1 MNELEKRYLS
11 VKEEYKKIGVDTD
24 EALKKLGEVRIS
36 MHCWQADDVRG
47 FMGAEELTGGIQA
60 TGNYPGRARNVEEAK
75 QDYDEVLSLVPGKF
89 NLNLHAIYPDTDEKV
104 DLDKLEP
111 KHFAKWAEYAKSRNI
126 GLDFNPTLFSHPK
139 ASTGFTL
146 SSNDENIRNF
156 WIEHCKRCRKI
167 GEYFGKET
175 GVPCVTNIWIAD
187 GYKDVPYDRLAPRIR
202 LKESLDEILK
212 EKIDPKY
219 NIDSVESKVFGIGVE
234 SYTVGSNEFY
244 LSYAVRNNMCVT
256 YDSGHFH
263 PTEYISDKLSA
274 ITQFVPHILLHVSR
288 PVRWDSDHVVIFDDE
303 LNEIARTLVR
313 NDLLKKTSIGLDYFD
328 ASINRISAYVVGIRS
343 TQKALLRAML
353 EPKELLEKVEN
364 DGNYTDRMFITERLK
379 TMDFGTVY
387 DYFCYKNGKK
397 TGMDVLDEIH
407 RYEKEV
413 LLKRD

>member
-111 KHFAKWAEYAKSRNI
+111 KHFAKWVEYAKSRNI

-175 GVPCVTNIWIAD
+175 GVPCVTNIRIAD

-212 EKIDPKY
+212 EKIDPNY

-387 DYFCYKNGKK
+387 DYFCYKNGKN

>member
-24 EALKKLGEVRIS
+24 EALKKLSEVRIS

-89 NLNLHAIYPDTDEKV
+89 NLNLHAIYPDTNEKV
-104 DLDKLEP
+104 DLDELEP
-111 KHFAKWAEYAKSRNI
+111 KHFAKWVEYAKSRNI

-244 LSYAVRNNMCVT
+244 LSYAVKNNMCVT

-263 PTEYISDKLSA
+263 PTEYISDKLST

-397 TGMDVLDEIH
+397 IGMDVLDQIH

>member
-24 EALKKLGEVRIS
+24 EALKKLSEVRIS

-89 NLNLHAIYPDTDEKV
+89 NLNLHAIYPDTNEKV
-104 DLDKLEP
+104 DLDELEP
-111 KHFAKWAEYAKSRNI
+111 KHFAKWVEYAKSRNI

-167 GEYFGKET
+167 GEYFGKEI

-212 EKIDPKY
+212 EKIDTKY

-244 LSYAVRNNMCVT
+244 LSYAVKNNMCVT

-288 PVRWDSDHVVIFDDE
+288 PVRWDSDHAVIFDDE

-397 TGMDVLDEIH
+397 IGMDVLDEIH

>member
-24 EALKKLGEVRIS
+24 EALKKLSEVRIS

-60 TGNYPGRARNVEEAK
+60 TGNYPGRARNVEEVK

-89 NLNLHAIYPDTDEKV
+89 NLNLHAIYPDTNEKV
-104 DLDKLEP
+104 DLDELEP
-111 KHFAKWAEYAKSRNI
+111 KHFAKWVEYAKSRNI

-244 LSYAVRNNMCVT
+244 LSYAVKNNMCVT

-328 ASINRISAYVVGIRS
+328 ASINRISAYIVGIRS

-397 TGMDVLDEIH
+397 IGMDVLDEIH

>member
-24 EALKKLGEVRIS
+24 EALKKLSEVRIS

-47 FMGAEELTGGIQA
+47 FMGSEELTGGIQA

-89 NLNLHAIYPDTDEKV
+89 NLNLHAIYPDTNEKV
-104 DLDKLEP
+104 DLDELEP
-111 KHFAKWAEYAKSRNI
+111 KHFAKWVEYAKSRNI

-212 EKIDPKY
+212 EKIDTKY

-244 LSYAVRNNMCVT
+244 LSYAVKNNMCVT

-288 PVRWDSDHVVIFDDE
+288 PVRWDSDHAVIFDDE

-397 TGMDVLDEIH
+397 IGMDVLDEIH

>member
-1 MNELEKRYLS
+1 
-11 VKEEYKKIGVDTD
+11 
-24 EALKKLGEVRIS
+24 
-36 MHCWQADDVRG
+36 
-47 FMGAEELTGGIQA
+47 
-60 TGNYPGRARNVEEAK
+60 
-75 QDYDEVLSLVPGKF
+75 
-89 NLNLHAIYPDTDEKV
+89 
-104 DLDKLEP
+104 
-111 KHFAKWAEYAKSRNI
+111 
-126 GLDFNPTLFSHPK
+126 
-139 ASTGFTL
+139 
-146 SSNDENIRNF
+146 
-156 WIEHCKRCRKI
+156 
-167 GEYFGKET
+167 
-175 GVPCVTNIWIAD
+175 
-187 GYKDVPYDRLAPRIR
+187 
-202 LKESLDEILK
+202 
-212 EKIDPKY
+212 
-219 NIDSVESKVFGIGVE
+219 
-234 SYTVGSNEFY
+234 
-244 LSYAVRNNMCVT
+244 MCVT

-313 NDLLKKTSIGLDYFD
+313 NGLLKKTSIGLDYFD

-397 TGMDVLDEIH
+397 IGMDVLDEIH

>member
-24 EALKKLGEVRIS
+24 EALKKLSEVRIS

-89 NLNLHAIYPDTDEKV
+89 NLNLHAIYPDTNEKV
-104 DLDKLEP
+104 DLDELEP
-111 KHFAKWAEYAKSRNI
+111 KHFAKWVEYAKSRNI

-212 EKIDPKY
+212 EKIDTKY

-244 LSYAVRNNMCVT
+244 LSYAVKNNMCVT

-313 NDLLKKTSIGLDYFD
+313 NDLLKLTSIGLDYFD
-328 ASINRISAYVVGIRS
+328 TSINRISAYIVGIRS
-343 TQKALLRAML
+343 TQKALLRAIL

-397 TGMDVLDEIH
+397 IGMDVLNEIH

>member
-1 MNELEKRYLS
+1 MLKRNI
-11 VKEEYKKIGVDTD
+11 KKIGVDTD
-24 EALKKLGEVRIS
+24 EALKKLSEVRIS

-89 NLNLHAIYPDTDEKV
+89 NLNLHAIYSDTNEKV
-104 DLDKLEP
+104 DLDELEP
-111 KHFAKWAEYAKSRNI
+111 KHFAKWVEYAKSRNI

-244 LSYAVRNNMCVT
+244 LSYAVKNNMCVT

-328 ASINRISAYVVGIRS
+328 ASINRISAYIVGIRS

-397 TGMDVLDEIH
+397 IGMDVLNEIH